1 MCELI
6 ETSPPLFS
14 NFGDIPLLN
23 RIVDVVT
30 RPQSIISYVMSATKF
45 VKDGKSVWTNG
56 NIVSSA
62 IQNVNSSFNL
72 ETGFITEEKHI
83 MFIKGNSED
92 AVTKQ
97 VDMVINAI
105 NAGKLATY
113 RAFSKTPFYDTQ
125 ESDMNPSTGEVLNR
139 YSQVRLC
146 PADKFM
152 ELNRQFVAVATTVKA
167 EPIAAEA

>member
-1 MCELI
+1 
-6 ETSPPLFS
+6 
-14 NFGDIPLLN
+14 
-23 RIVDVVT
+23 
-30 RPQSIISYVMSATKF
+30 MSATKF
-45 VKDGKSVWTNG
+45 SKDGKSVWTNG
-56 NIVSSA
+56 KIVSSA
-62 IQNVNSSFNL
+62 IQNVTEGSLNL
-72 ETGFITEEKHI
+72 ETGFVNPDEKHI
-83 MFIKGNSED
+83 MFIKGNSEA

>member
-1 MCELI
+1 
-6 ETSPPLFS
+6 
-14 NFGDIPLLN
+14 
-23 RIVDVVT
+23 
-30 RPQSIISYVMSATKF
+30 MSATKF

-62 IQNVNSSFNL
+62 IQNVTEGSLNL
-72 ETGFITEEKHI
+72 ETGFINPDEKHI
-83 MFIKGNSED
+83 MFIKGNSEA

-152 ELNRQFVAVATTVKA
+152 ELNRQFVDVATTVKA

>member
-1 MCELI
+1 M
-6 ETSPPLFS
+6 
-14 NFGDIPLLN
+14 N
-23 RIVDVVT
+23 
-30 RPQSIISYVMSATKF
+30 ATKF

-56 NIVSSA
+56 KIVSSA
-62 IQNVNSSFNL
+62 IQNVTEGSLNL
-72 ETGFITEEKHI
+72 ETGFINPDEKHI
-83 MFIKGNSED
+83 MFIKGNSE
-92 AVTKQ
+92 ASVAKQ

-125 ESDMNPSTGEVLNR
+125 ESDINPSTGEVLNR

>member
-1 MCELI
+1 
-6 ETSPPLFS
+6 
-14 NFGDIPLLN
+14 
-23 RIVDVVT
+23 
-30 RPQSIISYVMSATKF
+30 MSATKF
-45 VKDGKSVWTNG
+45 SKDGKSVWTNG
-56 NIVSSA
+56 KIVSSA
-62 IQNVNSSFNL
+62 IQNVTEGSLNL
-72 ETGFITEEKHI
+72 ETGFINPDEKHI
-83 MFIKGNSED
+83 MFIKGNSE
-92 AVTKQ
+92 ASVTKQ

>member
-1 MCELI
+1 
-6 ETSPPLFS
+6 
-14 NFGDIPLLN
+14 
-23 RIVDVVT
+23 
-30 RPQSIISYVMSATKF
+30 MSATKF

-56 NIVSSA
+56 KIVSSA
-62 IQNVNSSFNL
+62 IQNVTAGSLNL
-72 ETGFITEEKHI
+72 ETGFINPDEKHI

>member
-1 MCELI
+1 
-6 ETSPPLFS
+6 
-14 NFGDIPLLN
+14 
-23 RIVDVVT
+23 
-30 RPQSIISYVMSATKF
+30 MSATKF

-56 NIVSSA
+56 KIVSSA
-62 IQNVNSSFNL
+62 IQNVTEGSLNL
-72 ETGFITEEKHI
+72 ETGFINPDEKHI
-83 MFIKGNSED
+83 MFIKGNSEA

>member
-1 MCELI
+1 
-6 ETSPPLFS
+6 
-14 NFGDIPLLN
+14 
-23 RIVDVVT
+23 
-30 RPQSIISYVMSATKF
+30 MSATKF

-56 NIVSSA
+56 KIVSSA
-62 IQNVNSSFNL
+62 IQNVTPGSLNL
-72 ETGFITEEKHI
+72 ETGFINPDEKHI
-83 MFIKGNSED
+83 MFIKGNSEA

-152 ELNRQFVAVATTVKA
+152 ELNRQFVEVATTVKA

>member
-1 MCELI
+1 
-6 ETSPPLFS
+6 
-14 NFGDIPLLN
+14 
-23 RIVDVVT
+23 
-30 RPQSIISYVMSATKF
+30 MSATKF

-56 NIVSSA
+56 KIVSSA
-62 IQNVNSSFNL
+62 IQNVTEGSLNL
-72 ETGFITEEKHI
+72 ETGFINPDEKHI
-83 MFIKGNSED
+83 MFIKGNSEA

-97 VDMVINAI
+97 VDMVISAI

-152 ELNRQFVAVATTVKA
+152 ELNRQFVDVATTVKA

>member
-1 MCELI
+1 
-6 ETSPPLFS
+6 
-14 NFGDIPLLN
+14 
-23 RIVDVVT
+23 
-30 RPQSIISYVMSATKF
+30 MSATKF

-56 NIVSSA
+56 KIVSSA
-62 IQNVNSSFNL
+62 IQNVTEGSLNL
-72 ETGFITEEKHI
+72 ETGFINPDEKHI
-83 MFIKGNSED
+83 MFIKGNSE
-92 AVTKQ
+92 ASVAKQ

-146 PADKFM
+146 PADKYM
-152 ELNRQFVAVATTVKA
+152 ELNRQYVVVPVAVAA
-167 EPIAAEA
+167 EPVAAEA

>member
-1 MCELI
+1 
-6 ETSPPLFS
+6 
-14 NFGDIPLLN
+14 
-23 RIVDVVT
+23 
-30 RPQSIISYVMSATKF
+30 MSATKF

-56 NIVSSA
+56 KIVSSA
-62 IQNVNSSFNL
+62 IQNVTEGSLNL
-72 ETGFITEEKHI
+72 ETGFINPDEKHI
-83 MFIKGNSED
+83 MFIKGNSEA

-152 ELNRQFVAVATTVKA
+152 ELNRQFVDVATTVKA

>member
-1 MCELI
+1 
-6 ETSPPLFS
+6 
-14 NFGDIPLLN
+14 
-23 RIVDVVT
+23 
-30 RPQSIISYVMSATKF
+30 MSATKF

-56 NIVSSA
+56 KIVSSA
-62 IQNVNSSFNL
+62 IQNVTEGTLNL
-72 ETGFITEEKHI
+72 ETGFINPGEKHI
-83 MFIKGNSED
+83 MFIKGNNEE

-97 VDMVINAI
+97 VAIIIDAI
-105 NAGKLATY
+105 NTGKLATY

-125 ESDMNPSTGEVLNR
+125 ESDMNPSTGEILNR

-146 PADKFM
+146 PANKFM

>member
-1 MCELI
+1 
-6 ETSPPLFS
+6 
-14 NFGDIPLLN
+14 
-23 RIVDVVT
+23 
-30 RPQSIISYVMSATKF
+30 MSATKF
-45 VKDGKSVWTNG
+45 SKDGKSVWTNG
-56 NIVSSA
+56 KIVSSA
-62 IQNVNSSFNL
+62 IQNVTEGTLNL
-72 ETGFITEEKHI
+72 ETGFINPDEKHI
-83 MFIKGNSED
+83 MFIKGNSE
-92 AVTKQ
+92 ASVAKQ

-146 PADKFM
+146 PADKYM
-152 ELNRQFVAVATTVKA
+152 ELNRQYVVVPVAVAA

>member
-1 MCELI
+1 M
-6 ETSPPLFS
+6 
-14 NFGDIPLLN
+14 N
-23 RIVDVVT
+23 
-30 RPQSIISYVMSATKF
+30 ATKF

-56 NIVSSA
+56 KIVSSA
-62 IQNVNSSFNL
+62 IQNVTEGTLNL
-72 ETGFITEEKHI
+72 ETGFINPDEKHI
-83 MFIKGNSED
+83 MFIKGNNEV

-97 VDMVINAI
+97 VATIIEAI

>member
-1 MCELI
+1 
-6 ETSPPLFS
+6 
-14 NFGDIPLLN
+14 
-23 RIVDVVT
+23 
-30 RPQSIISYVMSATKF
+30 MSATKF

-56 NIVSSA
+56 KIVSSA
-62 IQNVNSSFNL
+62 IQNVTEGSLNL
-72 ETGFITEEKHI
+72 ETGFINPDEKHI
-83 MFIKGNSED
+83 MFIKGNSE
-92 AVTKQ
+92 ASVAKQ

-125 ESDMNPSTGEVLNR
+125 ESDINPSTGEVLNR

>member
-1 MCELI
+1 
-6 ETSPPLFS
+6 
-14 NFGDIPLLN
+14 
-23 RIVDVVT
+23 
-30 RPQSIISYVMSATKF
+30 MSATKF
-45 VKDGKSVWTNG
+45 VKDGKSVWING

-62 IQNVNSSFNL
+62 IQNVTEGTLNL
-72 ETGFITEEKHI
+72 ETGFINPDEKHI
-83 MFIKGNSED
+83 MFIKGNSEA

-146 PADKFM
+146 PADKFT
-152 ELNRQFVAVATTVKA
+152 ELNRQFVTVATTVKA
-167 EPIAAEA
+167 ERIAAEA

>member
-1 MCELI
+1 
-6 ETSPPLFS
+6 
-14 NFGDIPLLN
+14 
-23 RIVDVVT
+23 
-30 RPQSIISYVMSATKF
+30 MSATKF

-56 NIVSSA
+56 KIVSSA
-62 IQNVNSSFNL
+62 IQNVTEGSLNL
-72 ETGFITEEKHI
+72 ETGFINPDEKHI
-83 MFIKGNSED
+83 MFIKGNSE
-92 AVTKQ
+92 ATVTKQ
-97 VDMVINAI
+97 VATVIEAI

-152 ELNRQFVAVATTVKA
+152 ELNRQFVSVATTVKA
-167 EPIAAEA
+167 EPVQAEA

>member
-1 MCELI
+1 
-6 ETSPPLFS
+6 
-14 NFGDIPLLN
+14 
-23 RIVDVVT
+23 
-30 RPQSIISYVMSATKF
+30 MSATKF

-56 NIVSSA
+56 KIVSSA
-62 IQNVNSSFNL
+62 IQNVTEGSLNL
-72 ETGFITEEKHI
+72 ETGFINPDEKHI
-83 MFIKGNSED
+83 MFIKGNSEA
-92 AVTKQ
+92 AVIKQ
-97 VDMVINAI
+97 VDIIINAI
-105 NAGKLATY
+105 NTGKLSTY

-152 ELNRQFVAVATTVKA
+152 ELNRRFVAVATTVKA

>member
-1 MCELI
+1 
-6 ETSPPLFS
+6 
-14 NFGDIPLLN
+14 
-23 RIVDVVT
+23 
-30 RPQSIISYVMSATKF
+30 MSATKF
-45 VKDGKSVWTNG
+45 SKDGKSVWTNG
-56 NIVSSA
+56 KIVSSA
-62 IQNVNSSFNL
+62 IQNVTEGSLNL
-72 ETGFITEEKHI
+72 ETGFVNPDEKHI
-83 MFIKGNSED
+83 MFIKGNSE
-92 AVTKQ
+92 ASVAKQ

-167 EPIAAEA
+167 EPVQAEA

>member
-1 MCELI
+1 
-6 ETSPPLFS
+6 
-14 NFGDIPLLN
+14 
-23 RIVDVVT
+23 
-30 RPQSIISYVMSATKF
+30 MSATKF
-45 VKDGKSVWTNG
+45 SKDGKSVWTNG
-56 NIVSSA
+56 KIVSSA
-62 IQNVNSSFNL
+62 IQNVTAGSLNL
-72 ETGFITEEKHI
+72 ETGFVNPDEKHI
-83 MFIKGNSED
+83 MFIKGNNEA

-97 VDMVINAI
+97 VDMVISAI

-125 ESDMNPSTGEVLNR
+125 ESDINPSTGEVLNR

>member
-1 MCELI
+1 
-6 ETSPPLFS
+6 
-14 NFGDIPLLN
+14 
-23 RIVDVVT
+23 
-30 RPQSIISYVMSATKF
+30 MSATKF

-56 NIVSSA
+56 KIVSSA
-62 IQNVNSSFNL
+62 IQNVTEGSLNL
-72 ETGFITEEKHI
+72 ETGFINPDEKHI
-83 MFIKGNSED
+83 MFIKGNSE
-92 AVTKQ
+92 ASVIKQ

>member
-1 MCELI
+1 
-6 ETSPPLFS
+6 
-14 NFGDIPLLN
+14 
-23 RIVDVVT
+23 
-30 RPQSIISYVMSATKF
+30 MSATKF

-62 IQNVNSSFNL
+62 IQNVTEGSLNL
-72 ETGFITEEKHI
+72 ETGFINPDEKHI
-83 MFIKGNSED
+83 MFIKGNSEA

-167 EPIAAEA
+167 EPVQAEA

>member
-1 MCELI
+1 
-6 ETSPPLFS
+6 
-14 NFGDIPLLN
+14 
-23 RIVDVVT
+23 
-30 RPQSIISYVMSATKF
+30 MSATKF

-56 NIVSSA
+56 KIVSSA
-62 IQNVNSSFNL
+62 IQNVTEGTLNL
-72 ETGFITEEKHI
+72 ETGFINPDEKHI
-83 MFIKGNSED
+83 MFIKGNSEA

-167 EPIAAEA
+167 EPVQAEA

>member
-1 MCELI
+1 
-6 ETSPPLFS
+6 
-14 NFGDIPLLN
+14 
-23 RIVDVVT
+23 
-30 RPQSIISYVMSATKF
+30 MSATKF

-62 IQNVNSSFNL
+62 IQNVTEGSLNL
-72 ETGFITEEKHI
+72 ETGFINPDEKHI
-83 MFIKGNSED
+83 MFIKGNSEA

-105 NAGKLATY
+105 NAGKLSTY

>member
-1 MCELI
+1 
-6 ETSPPLFS
+6 
-14 NFGDIPLLN
+14 
-23 RIVDVVT
+23 
-30 RPQSIISYVMSATKF
+30 MSATKF
-45 VKDGKSVWTNG
+45 VKDGKSVWING
-56 NIVSSA
+56 KIVSSA
-62 IQNVNSSFNL
+62 IQNVTEGSLNL
-72 ETGFITEEKHI
+72 ETGFINPDEKHI
-83 MFIKGNSED
+83 MFIKGNSE
-92 AVTKQ
+92 ASVAKQ

>member
-1 MCELI
+1 
-6 ETSPPLFS
+6 
-14 NFGDIPLLN
+14 
-23 RIVDVVT
+23 
-30 RPQSIISYVMSATKF
+30 MSATKF

-62 IQNVNSSFNL
+62 VQNINESFNL
-72 ETGFITEEKHI
+72 ETGFVTEEKHI
-83 MFIKGNSED
+83 MFIKGNNEA

-152 ELNRQFVAVATTVKA
+152 ELNRQFVEVATTVKA

>member
-1 MCELI
+1 
-6 ETSPPLFS
+6 
-14 NFGDIPLLN
+14 
-23 RIVDVVT
+23 
-30 RPQSIISYVMSATKF
+30 MSATKF
-45 VKDGKSVWTNG
+45 SKDGKSVWTNG
-56 NIVSSA
+56 KIVSSA
-62 IQNVNSSFNL
+62 IQNVTEGTLNL
-72 ETGFITEEKHI
+72 ETGFINPDEKHI
-83 MFIKGNSED
+83 MFIKGNNEA

-125 ESDMNPSTGEVLNR
+125 ESDINPSTGEVLNR

>member
-1 MCELI
+1 
-6 ETSPPLFS
+6 
-14 NFGDIPLLN
+14 
-23 RIVDVVT
+23 
-30 RPQSIISYVMSATKF
+30 MSATKF
-45 VKDGKSVWTNG
+45 VKDGKSVWING
-56 NIVSSA
+56 KIVSSA
-62 IQNVNSSFNL
+62 IQNVTEGSLNL
-72 ETGFITEEKHI
+72 ETGFINPDEKHI
-83 MFIKGNSED
+83 MFIKGNNEV

-97 VDMVINAI
+97 VATIIEAI

>member
-1 MCELI
+1 M
-6 ETSPPLFS
+6 
-14 NFGDIPLLN
+14 N
-23 RIVDVVT
+23 
-30 RPQSIISYVMSATKF
+30 ATKF

-56 NIVSSA
+56 KIVSSA
-62 IQNVNSSFNL
+62 IQNVTEGSLNL
-72 ETGFITEEKHI
+72 ETGFINPDEKHI
-83 MFIKGNSED
+83 MFIKGNSE
-92 AVTKQ
+92 ASVVKQ
-97 VDMVINAI
+97 TQTVIDAI

-125 ESDMNPSTGEVLNR
+125 ESDINPSTGEVLNR

-167 EPIAAEA
+167 EPVQAEA

>member
-1 MCELI
+1 
-6 ETSPPLFS
+6 
-14 NFGDIPLLN
+14 
-23 RIVDVVT
+23 
-30 RPQSIISYVMSATKF
+30 MSATKF

-56 NIVSSA
+56 KIVSSA
-62 IQNVNSSFNL
+62 IQNVTEGTLNL
-72 ETGFITEEKHI
+72 ETGFINPDEKHI
-83 MFIKGNSED
+83 MFIKGNNEA

-97 VDMVINAI
+97 VATIIEAI

-146 PADKFM
+146 PTDKYM

-167 EPIAAEA
+167 EPVQAEA

>member
-1 MCELI
+1 M
-6 ETSPPLFS
+6 
-14 NFGDIPLLN
+14 N
-23 RIVDVVT
+23 
-30 RPQSIISYVMSATKF
+30 ATKF

-56 NIVSSA
+56 KIVSSA
-62 IQNVNSSFNL
+62 IQNVTEGTLNL
-72 ETGFITEEKHI
+72 ETGFINPDEKHI
-83 MFIKGNSED
+83 MFIKGNSE
-92 AVTKQ
+92 ASVAKQ

-146 PADKFM
+146 PADKYM

-167 EPIAAEA
+167 EPVQAEA

>member
-1 MCELI
+1 
-6 ETSPPLFS
+6 
-14 NFGDIPLLN
+14 
-23 RIVDVVT
+23 
-30 RPQSIISYVMSATKF
+30 MSATKF

-56 NIVSSA
+56 KIVSSA
-62 IQNVNSSFNL
+62 IQNVTEGSLNL
-72 ETGFITEEKHI
+72 ETGFINPDEKHI
-83 MFIKGNSED
+83 MFIKGNSE
-92 AVTKQ
+92 ASVAKQ
-97 VDMVINAI
+97 VDMVISAI

-167 EPIAAEA
+167 EPIAVEA

>member
-1 MCELI
+1 M
-6 ETSPPLFS
+6 
-14 NFGDIPLLN
+14 N
-23 RIVDVVT
+23 
-30 RPQSIISYVMSATKF
+30 ATKF

-56 NIVSSA
+56 KIVWSA
-62 IQNVNSSFNL
+62 IQNVTEGTLNL
-72 ETGFITEEKHI
+72 ETGFINPEEKHI
-83 MFIKGNSED
+83 IFIKGNSE
-92 AVTKQ
+92 AALTKQ

-105 NAGKLATY
+105 NAGKLATN

-125 ESDMNPSTGEVLNR
+125 ESDINPSTGEVLNR

>member
-1 MCELI
+1 
-6 ETSPPLFS
+6 
-14 NFGDIPLLN
+14 
-23 RIVDVVT
+23 
-30 RPQSIISYVMSATKF
+30 MSATKF
-45 VKDGKSVWTNG
+45 SKDGKSVWTNG
-56 NIVSSA
+56 KIVSSA
-62 IQNVNSSFNL
+62 IQNVTEGSLNL
-72 ETGFITEEKHI
+72 ETGFINPDEKHI
-83 MFIKGNSED
+83 MFIKGNSE
-92 AVTKQ
+92 ASVAKQ
-97 VDMVINAI
+97 VDMIIDAI